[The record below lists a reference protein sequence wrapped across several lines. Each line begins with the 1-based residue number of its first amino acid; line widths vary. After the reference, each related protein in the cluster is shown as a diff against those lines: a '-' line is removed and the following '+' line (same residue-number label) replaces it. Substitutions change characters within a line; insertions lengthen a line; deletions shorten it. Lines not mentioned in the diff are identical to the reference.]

1 MLAASV
7 LALVVAGR
15 VLAPVRVRTANGQED
30 HRDRPQPAN
39 PRITSLL
46 EKGLRSNGFADVA
59 VTTVAEASALLRQ
72 GKFALVVLDLGLPDK
87 DGQELLRELRR
98 RGDRTPV
105 IVLTARDGVTTQWP
119 PSTGGR
125 RLHDQA
131 LPLRGAPSRVRVR
144 LRGEGGAEA
153 TVLRAGDVT
162 LDLRTRRAPVS
173 GRTVE
178 LTAREFALLETLLR
192 HPGQVLSRQQLLD
205 RVWGYDFDP
214 GSNVVEVY
222 IRYLRQKLR
231 AGSSRSCAAWGTG
244 CRREPR
250 LRGRRPRRRR

>member
-59 VTTVAEASALLRQ
+59 VTTAAEASALLRQ

-105 IVLTARDGVTTQWP
+105 IVLTARDGVDDTVAALDGGPTT
-119 PSTGGR
+119 T
-125 RLHDQA
+125 
-131 LPLRGAPSRVRVR
+131 
-144 LRGEGGAEA
+144 
-153 TVLRAGDVT
+153 
-162 LDLRTRRAPVS
+162 
-173 GRTVE
+173 
-178 LTAREFALLETLLR
+178 
-192 HPGQVLSRQQLLD
+192 
-205 RVWGYDFDP
+205 
-214 GSNVVEVY
+214 
-222 IRYLRQKLR
+222 
-231 AGSSRSCAAWGTG
+231 
-244 CRREPR
+244 
-250 LRGRRPRRRR
+250 